1 MSTELSRNEKKDG
14 LIYGAIAGVISV
26 VLSIVAIYYTRS
38 AESYSGL
45 YMVSTVLKIVGSI
58 LVPVFLVYLLKRKNG
73 RAWTF
78 SHALKSIYI
87 LLASSIIVSSL
98 GITIYQKTMDKIVL
112 EESYHNLMNLKIVDM
127 EGKGASEDEI
137 DQQIEIIEQD
147 KEFALSSFSFRNAI
161 APIFISLLLGFI
173 FALVL
178 ALLFRASDSKQE
190 PLKEQI

>member
-1 MSTELSRNEKKDG
+1 MVTELSKSEKKDG
-14 LIYGAIAGVISV
+14 IIYGAIAGIVSVI
-26 VLSIVAIYYTRS
+26 LSIVAIYYTRS

-45 YMVSTVLKIVGSI
+45 FIFSTVLKIIGSI
-58 LVPVFLVYLLKRKNG
+58 FIPILFVYLLKRKNG
-73 RAWTF
+73 RTWTF

-87 LLASSIIVSSL
+87 LLASSIVVSSL

-147 KEFALSSFSFRNAI
+147 KEFALSSFSFRNVI
-161 APIFISLLLGFI
+161 APVFINLLLGFI

-178 ALLFRASDSKQE
+178 ALLLRANDGNKGSLSQ
-190 PLKEQI
+190 QI